1 MFSLRQP
8 YAFAAVLLA
17 ACVACAPLHA
27 QEAVNA
33 PWSYDGDQDGQD
45 TWGTLSPGFASCEM
59 GQEQS
64 PIIVG
69 TTEQV
74 DLPTLLFQY
83 KPAKAFARNSG
94 RGVLVSF
101 DKPQELIYDKQV
113 YELKHIMMH
122 SPAEHMVKG
131 RAFSMEF
138 QLMHLGR
145 DNNKKLIVA
154 IFADIGF
161 RPPPP
166 VQNMIDH
173 FPPKPGTAAVEFT
186 MNPALLVPEYKGY
199 MTYTGSL
206 TTPPCTEGVK
216 WILLKQKIGIT
227 KDQQRAISKL
237 VGRNAR
243 LTQPTYFR
251 VVQETREF

>member
-1 MFSLRQP
+1 
-8 YAFAAVLLA
+8 
-17 ACVACAPLHA
+17 
-27 QEAVNA
+27 
-33 PWSYDGDQDGQD
+33 
-45 TWGTLSPGFASCEM
+45 
-59 GQEQS
+59 
-64 PIIVG
+64 
-69 TTEQV
+69 
-74 DLPTLLFQY
+74 
-83 KPAKAFARNSG
+83 
-94 RGVLVSF
+94 
-101 DKPQELIYDKQV
+101 
-113 YELKHIMMH
+113 
-122 SPAEHMVKG
+122 MVKG

-138 QLMHLGR
+138 QLMHIGR